1 MKILVRGT
9 MTAMF
14 EKHEM
19 EVEAEEGPLKVPA
32 FRCRWCGWTVV
43 TDAHAP
49 LPDHECSGPT
59 KLR

>member
-1 MKILVRGT
+1 MKLIVTGSMSVL
-9 MTAMF
+9 F

-19 EVEAEEGPLKVPA
+19 EVHADAGPVKVPA

-43 TDAHAP
+43 TDKRGA

-59 KLR
+59 A